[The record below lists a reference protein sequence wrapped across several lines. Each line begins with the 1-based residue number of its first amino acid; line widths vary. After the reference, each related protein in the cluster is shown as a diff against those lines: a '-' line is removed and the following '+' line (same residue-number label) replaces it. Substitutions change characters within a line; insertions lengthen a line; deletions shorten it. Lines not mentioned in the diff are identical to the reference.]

1 MARTNGANSSPIA
14 ANATPR
20 STRKSRAASSP
31 WRNLEEEEQRLERPG
46 HWHRDLKVREVFSSP
61 SAAEAEQQLNHCAE
75 RHADCPERVSK
86 PDVPRGFT
94 MYADLASPATTAIIR
109 CGPEAG

>member
-1 MARTNGANSSPIA
+1 MWLVLVALFTADRED
-14 ANATPR
+14 
-20 STRKSRAASSP
+20 K
-31 WRNLEEEEQRLERPG
+31 WREFRGGCVERPG
-46 HWHRDLKVREVFSSP
+46 RWHRDLKVREVFGAP
-61 SAAEAEQQLNHCAE
+61 SAAETEQRLNHCAE

-94 MYADLASPATTAIIR
+94 MYADLASPATTATVR